1 MMIIKIKKKIHRPKI
16 KIKKSEDMNI
26 PGNFLLDAKE
36 MALEHWGRV
45 KRVVLGGRLSKEARR
60 SEESSW
66 LLFCVIYSS
75 RRPPMKNRN

>member
-1 MMIIKIKKKIHRPKI
+1 
-16 KIKKSEDMNI
+16 MNI

-45 KRVVLGGRLSKEARR
+45 KRVVLGGRLSKEARG

-66 LLFCVIYSS
+66 LLFCVIL
-75 RRPPMKNRN
+75 PEGHP